1 MSAKLEDN
9 IHALLPQTQCQMC
22 GFDDCRAY
30 AKAIANGGAGIELC
44 APGGEW
50 VLEGLA
56 SLCQTSAG
64 PSKHFVQKNYRPP
77 KSMRIRQDECIGCTK
92 CIQACPVDAVIGTG
106 KMRHDILMDICNG
119 CELCLP
125 VCPVDCIDA
134 VSVTESPWQFQM
146 RHQRQGLK
154 RYEKKQQR
162 MNSDIDPIDSSTEV
176 GSAQDRQALRKQE
189 IQRALERARQKTR

>member
-30 AKAIANGGAGIELC
+30 AKAIAHGEAGIELC

-56 SLCQTSAG
+56 SLCQTSAE
-64 PSKHFVQKNYRPP
+64 PLKRFVQKNYRPP
-77 KSMRIRQDECIGCTK
+77 KTMTIRQDECIGCTK

-106 KMRHDILMDICNG
+106 KMRHDILTDACNG

-125 VCPVDCIDA
+125 VCPVDCIDEAA
-134 VSVTESPWQFQM
+134 VGESPWQFQM
-146 RHQRQGLK
+146 RHQSQGLK
-154 RYEKKQQR
+154 RYESRQKR
-162 MNSDIDPIDSSTEV
+162 MNNVLDPIDSSTEV
-176 GSAQDRQALRKQE
+176 GSAEDRQTMRKQE
-189 IQRALERARQKTR
+189 IQRALERARQKKT